1 MRPSGQTVQST
12 HDVQVAP
19 SHSAFGLG
27 LVERAFGWCPPYVGA
42 RAMAAALRLAGVKIG
57 KSSSFWGLPTFS
69 GSGNIGS
76 RLSIGDYC
84 GFNLG
89 CHFELDD
96 SIVIE
101 DHVSVGHQVMF
112 LTKKREPL
120 GKSPSE
126 LATTA
131 PVRVCQ
137 GAWLGARCVVMPG
150 VSIGAGSVIG
160 ASVVVAED
168 VPPNVLLSGGR
179 KISIA
184 KWR

>member
-1 MRPSGQTVQST
+1 
-12 HDVQVAP
+12 
-19 SHSAFGLG
+19 
-27 LVERAFGWCPPYVGA
+27 
-42 RAMAAALRLAGVKIG
+42 MAAALRVAGIKIG
-57 KSSSFWGLPTFS
+57 KSSAFWGLPTFS
-69 GSGNIGS
+69 GSGNVGP
-76 RLSIGDYC
+76 RLSIGEYC

-89 CHFELDD
+89 CHFELED
-96 SIVIE
+96 SIIIE

-112 LTKKREPL
+112 LTKKREAAGAAL
-120 GKSPSE
+120 GGSASS
-126 LATTA
+126 A

-150 VSIGAGSVIG
+150 VTIGAGSVIG
-160 ASVVVAED
+160 ASVVVSED

>member
-1 MRPSGQTVQST
+1 
-12 HDVQVAP
+12 
-19 SHSAFGLG
+19 
-27 LVERAFGWCPPYVGA
+27 
-42 RAMAAALRLAGVKIG
+42 MAAALRLAGVKIG
-57 KSSSFWGLPTFS
+57 KSSAFWGLPTFS
-69 GSGNIGS
+69 GSGDVS
-76 RLSIGDYC
+76 ARLSIGEHC

-89 CHFELDD
+89 CHFELED

-112 LTKKREPL
+112 LTKKRDAA
-120 GKSPSE
+120 GE
-126 LATTA
+126 LAEGPATA
-131 PVRVCQ
+131 PVRICEGV
-137 GAWLGARCVVMPG
+137 WLGARCIVMPG
-150 VSIGAGSVIG
+150 VTIGAGSVIG

>member
-1 MRPSGQTVQST
+1 
-12 HDVQVAP
+12 
-19 SHSAFGLG
+19 
-27 LVERAFGWCPPYVGA
+27 
-42 RAMAAALRLAGVKIG
+42 MAAALRVAGIRMG
-57 KSSSFWGLPTFS
+57 KSSAFWGLPTFS

-76 RLSIGDYC
+76 RLSIG
-84 GFNLG
+84 

-96 SIVIE
+96 SITIE

-112 LTKKREPL
+112 LTKKRDTSGKTPNGAPL
-120 GKSPSE
+120 
-126 LATTA
+126 TA
-131 PVRVCQ
+131 PVRVGQ

-150 VSIGAGSVIG
+150 VTIGAGSVIG
-160 ASVVVAED
+160 ASAVVAED

>member
-1 MRPSGQTVQST
+1 
-12 HDVQVAP
+12 
-19 SHSAFGLG
+19 
-27 LVERAFGWCPPYVGA
+27 
-42 RAMAAALRLAGVKIG
+42 MAAALRVAGIKLG
-57 KSSSFWGLPTFS
+57 KSSAFWGLPTFS
-69 GSGNIGS
+69 GSGNVGS
-76 RLSIGDYC
+76 RLSIGEHC

-89 CHFELDD
+89 CHFELED
-96 SIVIE
+96 SVTIE

-112 LTKKREPL
+112 LTKKRDASGNALHGPTL
-120 GKSPSE
+120 
-126 LATTA
+126 TA

-150 VSIGAGSVIG
+150 VTIGAGSVIG

>member
-1 MRPSGQTVQST
+1 
-12 HDVQVAP
+12 
-19 SHSAFGLG
+19 
-27 LVERAFGWCPPYVGA
+27 
-42 RAMAAALRLAGVKIG
+42 MAAALRAAGVTIG

-69 GSGNIGS
+69 GRGNIAS
-76 RLSIGDYC
+76 RLSIGEYC

-112 LTKKREPL
+112 LTSKRDASGRLPS
-120 GKSPSE
+120 SPP
-126 LATTA
+126 ATA
-131 PVRVCQ
+131 PVRVGQ

-168 VPPNVLLSGGR
+168 VPPNILFSGGR

>member
-1 MRPSGQTVQST
+1 VPSSSQTALSEREPPSGGPRRSF
-12 HDVQVAP
+12 A
-19 SHSAFGLG
+19 LG
-27 LVERAFGWCPPYVGA
+27 LVERVFRRCPPYTVW
-42 RAMAAALRLAGVKIG
+42 RSMAAALRGVGVRMG
-57 KSSSFWGLPTFS
+57 KSSVFWGLPSFG
-69 GSGNIGS
+69 GSGDVS
-76 RLSIGDYC
+76 TRLSIGEHC

-96 SIVIE
+96 TITIE

-112 LTKKREPL
+112 LTRRRTGEGP
-120 GKSPSE
+120 
-126 LATTA
+126 ATA
-131 PVRVCQ
+131 PVRVGA

-160 ASVVVAED
+160 ASVVVSED